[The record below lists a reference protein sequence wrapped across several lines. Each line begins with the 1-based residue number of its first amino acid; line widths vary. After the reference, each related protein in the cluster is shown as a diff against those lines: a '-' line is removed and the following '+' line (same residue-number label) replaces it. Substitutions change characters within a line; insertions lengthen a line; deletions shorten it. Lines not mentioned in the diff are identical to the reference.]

1 MGEMMS
7 VDSVLLI
14 FMLFPLSEIV
24 LAVVKRARGSTAAVE
39 DRGSMLFL
47 WLTITLAVGLA
58 IAIVLKFPRAARLP
72 LPATIRVGAALG
84 LLAAGLAIRWVAILT
99 LGRFFTVNVA
109 IHEDH
114 ALVETGLY
122 RYVRHPSYTGLLLA
136 FLGLGVLFGNWL
148 SIAALMILITL
159 ALMRRIRVEES
170 ALAAALGPTYA
181 DYCARTK
188 RLIPGLL

>member
-1 MGEMMS
+1 MTLGTF
-7 VDSVLLI
+7 VLLI

-24 LAVVKRARGSTAAVE
+24 LAFVKRSRGAAAAE
-39 DRGSMLFL
+39 DRGSLRLL
-47 WLTITLAVGLA
+47 WLTICVAVAL
-58 IAIVLKFPRAARLP
+58 AIVLQFPRITRLP
-72 LPATIRVGAALG
+72 VPASIRVAAAMG
-84 LLAAGLAIRWVAILT
+84 LLFAGLAIRWVAILT

-114 ALVETGLY
+114 RLVETGLY